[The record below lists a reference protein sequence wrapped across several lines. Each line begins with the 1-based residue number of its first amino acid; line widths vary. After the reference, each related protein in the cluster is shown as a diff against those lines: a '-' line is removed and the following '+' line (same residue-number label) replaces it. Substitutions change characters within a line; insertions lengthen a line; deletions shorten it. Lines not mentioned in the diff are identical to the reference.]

1 MRSTLA
7 LAVFLIACGD
17 DATIAPDASTPDAS
31 DGMSPDGTPPDGPP
45 PVPAITRAQAGGTAG
60 PVALVGDK
68 LYLGVGPRLVVR
80 DATAP
85 ATAPALGESPALRG
99 VVMAV
104 AVSGNRAYVAERLD
118 LDSKI
123 HILDISDPTAIT
135 ETGLIDLAPVGGFS
149 VVHALAA
156 TATRLYA
163 ADQEQGI
170 FELDLTNPDAPTQ
183 VRLGGSFGAVGM
195 QLAGT
200 RLYYWGGGGFGGV
213 GVTALD
219 TTNELAVIGEGSLA
233 GANGVAFTGN
243 LAIVAGINGIYV
255 YDITDL
261 ANPVERFHHG
271 DPDGGPF
278 ARAVAASGNTAWVP
292 ASNGLHVLDLTTPTA
307 IVRTAF
313 DLPTAGVNAATVANG
328 TLAYTTD
335 RGRLFTH
342 DTATPATA
350 TITPVTLCADC
361 FGLTTTGSTLLVTDV
376 AGGLRTA
383 QLGDLTTIGESPA
396 LPGDP
401 VSGLSLVFEDVVVAG
416 TTAYVADWLFGL
428 RIYDVADPASPI
440 LLGSVQTGGAPS
452 GVAIAGTKA
461 FIAEGT
467 GGGRLLVYDV
477 TNPATPTLAG
487 SILTSKAIEV
497 EVVGDIAYI
506 ADQELDG
513 PGGLKLYN
521 IANPAGIQPLGVYDQ
536 ECFNA
541 LDVAVIG
548 STAVVA
554 CGGDGFH
561 LVDVADPM
569 TLTRLAV
576 VPAPSPAQAWAVGA
590 YQGHAVLGHDFGVI
604 VVDLATPSTP
614 ETVATQATAS
624 TVRAITVPAP
634 GRIVASCG
642 QGGVYQFDVP

>member
-1 MRSTLA
+1 MRHTLA
-7 LAVFLIACGD
+7 LAVVLIACGD
-17 DATIAPDASTPDAS
+17 DAATTPDAAPP
-31 DGMSPDGTPPDGPP
+31 DVGPDGSQPDGPP
-45 PVPAITRAQAGGTAG
+45 ALPPITRAQAGGTAG
-60 PVALVGDK
+60 PVVLVGDK
-68 LYLGVGPRLVVR
+68 LYIGVGPRLVVR

-104 AVSGNRAYVAERLD
+104 AVSGTRAYVAERLD

-123 HILDISDPTAIT
+123 HVLDISDPTAIT

-170 FELDLTNPDAPTQ
+170 FELDLTTPDAPTQ
-183 VRLGGSFGAVGM
+183 VRLGGSFGATNM
-195 QLAGT
+195 QLVGT
-200 RLYYWGGGGFGGV
+200 RLYYWGGGFGGV
-213 GVTALD
+213 SVTALD
-219 TTNELAVIGEGSLA
+219 TTDGLAVIGEGSLP
-233 GANGVAFTGN
+233 GANGVAITNN
-243 LAIVAGINGIYV
+243 LAIVAGIDGIYV

-278 ARAVAASGNTAWVP
+278 ARAVAASGTTAWVP

-307 IVRTAF
+307 IIRTAY
-313 DLPTAGVNAATVANG
+313 DLPTAGVNAATVAGG

-342 DTATPATA
+342 STAAPDTA

-361 FGLTTTGSTLLVTDV
+361 FGLTTTGGTLLVTDV

-383 QLGDLTTIGESPA
+383 QLGDLSSIGESPA

-401 VSGLSLVFEDVVVAG
+401 ISGLSLVFEDVAIAG
-416 TTAYVADWLFGL
+416 TTAYVADWLYGL
-428 RIYDVADPASPI
+428 RIYDVADPASPA

-461 FIAEGT
+461 FITEGT

-477 TNPATPTLAG
+477 TNPALPTLAG

-521 IANPAGIQPLGVYDQ
+521 IANPAGIQPLGVYD
-536 ECFNA
+536 EDCANA

-561 LVDVADPM
+561 VVDVADP
-569 TLTRLAV
+569 LTPTRFAV
-576 VPAPSPAQAWAVGA
+576 VPAPSPAQAWAVGG
-590 YQGHAVLGHDFGVI
+590 YPGHAVLGHDFGAL
-604 VVDLATPSTP
+604 VVDLVTPRAP
-614 ETVATQATAS
+614 VTVATQATAS
-624 TVRAITVPAP
+624 TVRAITSPAP